1 MSRGIQRERDVRRVL
16 ESEGWWT
23 ARAAGS
29 FGDADV
35 IALKGGARP
44 QMIEVKSTTTPFAH
58 FGPADRA
65 ELLDAADRAGAD
77 AFLAYWPKGGKL
89 KFISPVDWP

>member
-35 IALKGGARP
+35 IALKVGSRP
-44 QMIEVKSTTTPFAH
+44 QMIEVGCQNVFPPTLL
-58 FGPADRA
+58 PAM
-65 ELLDAADRAGAD
+65 E
-77 AFLAYWPKGGKL
+77 
-89 KFISPVDWP
+89 